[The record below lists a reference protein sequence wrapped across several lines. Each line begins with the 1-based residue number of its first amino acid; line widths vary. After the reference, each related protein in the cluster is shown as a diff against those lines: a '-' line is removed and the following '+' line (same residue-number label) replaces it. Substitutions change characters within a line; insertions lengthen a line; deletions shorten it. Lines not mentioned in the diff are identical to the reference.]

1 MKIWNFKSIRQMA
14 ALAIVIAFS
23 TAALAADHAIM
34 VRSAN
39 VYLSPDA
46 STQKLA
52 QLERGREVIIIER
65 SNQWAHVLATIS
77 QQFGE
82 DRDISGWVVDKGLIT
97 ANTPKGDQIMYGEA
111 VESENEA
118 SQRGGRKGAAA
129 DARRLYFRTSE
140 YFPKSPLAGESLYR
154 AADIQWQI
162 DREDALT
169 RKRRPSDLTDRPQI
183 DDQWM
188 KMVKKKFPQ
197 TKWADLAEFHLIE
210 NKLCYEW
217 QAQAKCPEKEAGIY
231 EKYAK
236 DHPGSPTAA
245 EALYNAAMRYA
256 ALIEMYKNE
265 GEGKKSPEA
274 AQKAIA
280 AAQAA
285 LGKNA
290 SGDWNARAERLIYM
304 VQNHIPAFGNAVE

>member
-1 MKIWNFKSIRQMA
+1 MRSSNIKGICQIV
-14 ALAIVIAFS
+14 ALVAIFTFPAI
-23 TAALAADHAIM
+23 LCAADHAVV

-46 STQKLA
+46 SSQRLV
-52 QLERGREVIIIER
+52 QVERGREVVILER

-111 VESENEA
+111 AESENEA

-140 YFPKSPLAGESLYR
+140 YFPKSPLAGEALYR
-154 AADIQWQI
+154 AADIQWQV

-197 TKWADLAEFHLIE
+197 SKWADLADFHLIE

-217 QAQAKCPEKEAGIY
+217 QAQSKCPEKEAGIY

-236 DHPGSPTAA
+236 DHPGSPAA
-245 EALYNAAMRYA
+245 SEALYNAATRYA
-256 ALIEMYKNE
+256 ALIEMYKTE

-285 LGKNA
+285 LAKNA
-290 SGDWNARAERLIYM
+290 SADWNARAERLIYM
-304 VQNHIPAFGNAVE
+304 VQNHIPVFGNAVE